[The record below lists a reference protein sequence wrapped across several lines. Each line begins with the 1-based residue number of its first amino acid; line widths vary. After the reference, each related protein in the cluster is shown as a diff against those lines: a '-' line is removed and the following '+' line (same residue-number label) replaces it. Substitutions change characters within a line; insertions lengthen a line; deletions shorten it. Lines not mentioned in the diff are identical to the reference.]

1 MNKRRHFVL
10 ATALVS
16 TGYYLVQIV
25 PFDWKYRSILG
36 LATFCFVYLLILFLR
51 LARDFRK
58 SLVATFLPVC
68 FLVGLSLFHF
78 FFFQGLIWQLFLTLI
93 FAVGFYTLCLI
104 ENVFLV
110 SAKFKLVP
118 LYRAASTVGF
128 LITLTSAFFLFD
140 VLFSFRLSGWFNALA
155 VFGISF
161 LLLGHFFWTVDLSSP
176 ASGPNLPVVLFL
188 SVIMAEMTLALS
200 FWPVGFGR
208 ASLYLVGL
216 LYVFGGLAQAYRR
229 DRLFKKTILEF
240 IWVGAG
246 IFLALLLVTNWSG
259 NF

>member
-1 MNKRRHFVL
+1 L
-10 ATALVS
+10 ASALI
-16 TGYYLVQIV
+16 TIGYYLVQLT
-25 PFDWKYRSILG
+25 PFDWKYLSILS
-36 LATFCFVYLLILFLR
+36 LAVFSFVYLLILFLR
-51 LARDFRK
+51 LSRDFRK
-58 SLVATFLPVC
+58 SIVATFLPIC
-68 FLVGLSLFHF
+68 FLIGLSLFHF
-78 FFFQGLIWQLFLTLI
+78 FFLEGLIWRLFLTLI
-93 FAVGFYTLCLI
+93 FAVSFYTLCLI

-140 VLFSFRLSGWFNALA
+140 VVFSFRLSGLFNALTVTA
-155 VFGISF
+155 ISF

-176 ASGPNLPVVLFL
+176 ASGPNLPVVLVL

-200 FWPVGFGR
+200 YWPVGFGR

-229 DRLFKKTILEF
+229 DRLFRKTVLEF
-240 IWVGAG
+240 IWVGVG